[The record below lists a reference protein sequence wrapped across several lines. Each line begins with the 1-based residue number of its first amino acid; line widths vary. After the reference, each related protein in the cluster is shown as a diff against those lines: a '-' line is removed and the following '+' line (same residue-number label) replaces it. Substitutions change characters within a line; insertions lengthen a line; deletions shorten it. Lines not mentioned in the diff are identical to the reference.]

1 MVTTLYSY
9 NKNLAD
15 IRPKSLSLSLSLSLS
30 SHRMHLTNLSSTKIK
45 LHLTRRHCGKPPS
58 RSPDAS

>member
-1 MVTTLYSY
+1 MVITLYSY

-15 IRPKSLSLSLSLSLS
+15 IRPKSLSLSLS